1 MIPVFDSPRLLYVA
15 PVLALAAAGLA
26 YYARRKR
33 LRRTRAWEPA
43 LARASARRGK
53 SGPFLVLLAV
63 LAAGIA
69 LAGPRGGR
77 AEVTSATQALNVVFA
92 VDISRSMLAEDVV
105 PSRLG
110 RSVREVRRL
119 VHDLQGDRMGLVA
132 FAGKSYILTP
142 LTVDGGAIELYLD
155 GLDPDLVSEGGTRLA
170 PVLTQGREL
179 LSATSD
185 GADRVLVLFTDAELH
200 DSLDEAIASARRL
213 AGDGVHLVLVGE
225 GLSSPTRIPVRD
237 SSGRLIEYQKD
248 DEGTVIQTARN
259 DSALQKIADAAEG
272 TVVSAALPDQA
283 GAVRDLLAVFK
294 RSQQSSTASATM
306 LPRAWIPL
314 LFAILFLA
322 IQTFRRRSAA
332 LIALAALLAG
342 SRAEA
347 QRPSAADLELRRGQ
361 AAAAANRYLAEAKAG
376 HAPDTA
382 YYNAGTASLTAGQLD
397 PARKALEEASRS
409 RDPALRYRALYN
421 LGVLN
426 LAASRADPAK
436 KDEHLQAAAQA
447 LQEALL
453 IAPNSAR
460 AKWNLELARRDHPPP
475 PPQSGNS
482 NNPPPP
488 PPKGGGS
495 GTPPPPKQSDLSK
508 SQAEQILNSVEHEE
522 GQTRNRHAAHPRP
535 GAPRILDW

>member
-1 MIPVFDSPRLLYVA
+1 MIGPVFDSPRLLYVA
-15 PVLALAAAGLA
+15 PALGLVLGGLGWW
-26 YYARRKR
+26 ARRKR

-43 LARASARRGK
+43 LAATSARRGRT
-53 SGPFLVLLAV
+53 GPFLIGCAA

-77 AEVTSATQALNVVFA
+77 AEVTSATQALNVIFA

-132 FAGKSYILTP
+132 FAGRSYILTP

-170 PVLTQGREL
+170 PVLEQGSEL

-185 GADRVLVLFTDAELH
+185 GADRVLVVFTDAELH
-200 DSLDEAIASARRL
+200 DSLDQAMSMARKLAS
-213 AGDGVHLVLVGE
+213 DGIHLVLVGE
-225 GLSSPTRIPVRD
+225 GLNTPSRIPVRD
-237 SSGRLIEYQKD
+237 SSGRLLEYQKD
-248 DEGTVIQTARN
+248 EEGAVIQTARN
-259 DSALQKIADAAEG
+259 DSALQKLADAGEG

-294 RSQQSSTASATM
+294 RSQQRSTASATM

-314 LFAILFLA
+314 LVAILFLV

-332 LIALAALLAG
+332 LIGLAGLLLAG
-342 SRAEA
+342 RAEA
-347 QRPSAADLELRRGQ
+347 QRPSTADLELQRGK
-361 AAAAANRYLAEAKAG
+361 AAEAAQRYLAEAKAG
-376 HAPDTA
+376 KAPDTA
-382 YYNAGTASLTAGQLD
+382 YYNAGTASLAAGQLD
-397 PARKALEEASRS
+397 AARKSLEEASRS

-421 LGVLN
+421 LGVLS
-426 LAASRADPAK
+426 LAAAKGDPAH
-436 KDEHLQAAAQA
+436 KDQH
-447 LQEALL
+447 LQEAAQSLQDALL
-453 IAPNSAR
+453 LAPQSAR
-460 AKWNLELARRDHPPP
+460 AKWNLELARKNNNPP
-475 PPQSGNS
+475 PPQGGNS

-488 PPKGGGS
+488 PKSG
-495 GTPPPPKQSDLSK
+495 GTPPPQPPKASDLSR

-522 GQTRNRHAAHPRP
+522 GETRSRHAARPRP
-535 GAPRILDW
+535 GSPRILDW

>member
-1 MIPVFDSPRLLYVA
+1 MIGPVFDSPRLLYLA
-15 PVLALAAAGLA
+15 PVLGVALGALAWL
-26 YYARRKR
+26 ARRKR

-43 LARASARRGK
+43 LAKASARRGRM
-53 SGPFLVLLAV
+53 GPILLGLAA
-63 LAAGIA
+63 LAAGVA

-77 AEVTSATQALNVVFA
+77 AQVTSATQALNVVFA

-132 FAGKSYILTP
+132 FAGKSFILTP

-170 PVLTQGREL
+170 PVLAQGREL

-185 GADRVLVLFTDAELH
+185 GADRVLVVFTDAELH
-200 DSLDEAIASARRL
+200 DSLDQAVSMARKL
-213 AGDGVHLVLVGE
+213 NDDGIHLVLVGE
-225 GLSSPTRIPVRD
+225 GLNTPVRIPVRD
-237 SSGRLIEYQKD
+237 SSGRLLEYQKD
-248 DEGTVIQTARN
+248 DDGVVIQTARN
-259 DSALQKIADAAEG
+259 DSALQQLADAAEG

-294 RSQQSSTASATM
+294 RSNQRSTASATM
-306 LPRAWIPL
+306 LPRAWIPML
-314 LFAILFLA
+314 IAILFLV

-332 LIALAALLAG
+332 LIGLAGLLLAG
-342 SRAEA
+342 RAEA
-347 QRPSAADLELRRGQ
+347 QRPSEADQQLRRGQ
-361 AAAAANRYLAEAKAG
+361 AADAARRYLAEAKAG
-376 HAPDTA
+376 QAPDTA
-382 YYNAGTASLTAGQLD
+382 YYNAGTASLAAGQLD
-397 PARKALEEASRS
+397 AARKALDEASKS

-421 LGVLN
+421 LGVLS

-436 KDEHLQAAAQA
+436 KDQHLQEAAQS
-447 LQEALL
+447 LQDALL
-453 IAPNSAR
+453 IAPTSAR
-460 AKWNLELARRDHPPP
+460 AKWNLELARQNQPP
-475 PPQSGNS
+475 PPQNGNS
-482 NNPPPP
+482 KNPPPP
-488 PPKGGGS
+488 PPKSG
-495 GTPPPPKQSDLSK
+495 GTPPPQPPKQSDLSR

-522 GQTRNRHAAHPRP
+522 GLTRNRHAARPRP